1 VSMPKQTYVHKSLNM
16 KASQGAT
23 LVCTDLITATDSCV
37 LKASSFQ
44 PCHFAT
50 HMQLCVSGTTPF
62 PLMHRH
68 AYTHTYANAHAHT
81 YANAHAHKHANA
93 HAHKHANAHAHTY
106 AQADSQSL
114 DFACAVFD
122 EYLRTV
128 HELFPLSTHIHTRLS
143 VNLACLPA
151 RVAQELQ
158 QQQKGM
164 SRRRNQLR
172 PACLLF
178 KSQEIEKRK

>member
-1 VSMPKQTYVHKSLNM
+1 MSMPKQTYVHKSLNM

-68 AYTHTYANAHAHT
+68 AYTHTY
-81 YANAHAHKHANA
+81 ANA